1 MDITYLK
8 LPLADNPGQVISSY
22 FEPAFAMI
30 DQAVASGGKVLAHCA
45 GGGSRS
51 AAMCVGY
58 VVSRAP
64 AGTKVDDVIERM
76 QQVRPVVEPNW
87 GFVEQLRT
95 LEVPE
100 K

>member
-1 MDITYLK
+1 
-8 LPLADNPGQVISSY
+8 
-22 FEPAFAMI
+22 
-30 DQAVASGGKVLAHCA
+30 
-45 GGGSRS
+45 
-51 AAMCVGY
+51 MCVGY

-64 AGTKVDDVIERM
+64 AGTKVDGVIERM
-76 QQVRPVVEPNW
+76 QQVRKVVEPNW